1 MYSGSLFIKIA
12 LGWNIYYSILMILAM
27 TALSTITG
35 GLAAVIYTEFV
46 QATIMIG
53 TPLGS

>member
-1 MYSGSLFIKIA
+1 
-12 LGWNIYYSILMILAM
+12 M